1 MRDVTVT
8 LMNTPSVVVDGEKKV
23 FPYRKVEG
31 LFYYICVRKRITR
44 DEAIGIFWVDCDETS
59 ARKNLRDALYHIK
72 KIVGPDIISMDGNV
86 FISLNPEQHIKVD
99 VDAARE
105 NILENYKGEFMSF
118 FYVKN
123 CLEFENWMDDY
134 RRELKEHY
142 IKAVLKKAEQAIHAK
157 DTSEAARYAGKL
169 VEVFYLDE
177 SFYRRVLTFLMEEAE
192 S

>member
-72 KIVGPDIISMDGNV
+72 KDSRAGYH
-86 FISLNPEQHIKVD
+86 QHGWECI
-99 VDAARE
+99 
-105 NILENYKGEFMSF
+105 
-118 FYVKN
+118 
-123 CLEFENWMDDY
+123 
-134 RRELKEHY
+134 Y
-142 IKAVLKKAEQAIHAK
+142 I
-157 DTSEAARYAGKL
+157 
-169 VEVFYLDE
+169 
-177 SFYRRVLTFLMEEAE
+177 AE
-192 S
+192 SGAAY